1 MHHIGGRAGTRAF
14 PKVPALEHDFVSVM
28 YEASEDGNEQIIQV
42 GGARGTGQTLL
53 VNACVGRPGETRTF
67 NLNHDP
73 FTSSLLELNPNFS
86 NFYMQAEG
94 FDYLMGEA
102 ISPIRKEL
110 VITESLDEIIFSKS
124 LPACDFLSID
134 TQGSELEILECAETT
149 LKNCVG
155 IQLEVAFA
163 QPYRGQPQFGEID
176 NFLKSRGFEFI
187 KFKNFGEY
195 APRVVGVEGRGEKM
209 QLFADALYFKSAR
222 SISAQN
228 FYSLV
233 FTALAYGQT
242 EFAINV
248 ASSFGL
254 PQNTHP
260 RADWV
265 KFCDK
270 FLSLCAQHQNVRPT
284 FGQKFSVEASF
295 ARFKDTKPSDLIVTD
310 FKSFLRKVFWR
321 SPNICRRLIQK
332 VEVKFRRFVSKRQLK
347 KLRPTKIEELFNE
360 VGLLAVSETLKRSRI
375 S

>member
-1 MHHIGGRAGTRAF
+1 MHHVGGRAGTRAF
-14 PKVPALEHDFVSVM
+14 PIVPALEHEFVSVM
-28 YEASEDGNEQIIQV
+28 YEASEDGNEQIMRI
-42 GGARGTGQTLL
+42 GGARRTGQTIL
-53 VNACVGRPGETRTF
+53 VNACVGRPGEARMF

-73 FTSSLLELNPNFS
+73 FTSSLLELDPKFKD
-86 NFYMQAEG
+86 FYMHSEG

-102 ISPIRKEL
+102 ISPIRQEL
-110 VITESLDEIIFSKS
+110 MKTESLDEIISS
-124 LPACDFLSID
+124 QDLPACDFLSID
-134 TQGSELEILECAETT
+134 TQGSELEILESAETT

-155 IQLEVAFA
+155 IQLEVAFV
-163 QPYRGQPQFGEID
+163 QRYRGQPQFGEID
-176 NFLKSRGFEFI
+176 KFLKSRGFEFI
-187 KFKNFGEY
+187 KFKKFGEW

-209 QLFADALYFKSAR
+209 QVEADALYFKSAS
-222 SISAQN
+222 SISTQN
-228 FYSLV
+228 FYPLV

-295 ARFKDTKPSDLIVTD
+295 ARFKDTKPSDLTVTD